1 MIKAIDTYF
10 ETLKQTIDNL
20 DRKSI
25 EALIELLLKTRENG
39 NNIYIMGNG
48 GSAATASHFTCDFN
62 KGLSYK
68 RDIRFKMICL
78 NDNIATMLA
87 YSNDLGYENVFVEQL
102 KNFLKK
108 DDVVIGI
115 SGSGNS
121 KNILK
126 AVEYANGLGAN
137 TVGITGF
144 DGGKLKDMV
153 NVSIHADINNMQVAE
168 DVHMMICHML
178 FSVLSPILKMENKET
193 STQIREKYKKVK

>member
-1 MIKAIDTYF
+1 LKEAIDNYF
-10 ETLKQTIDNL
+10 LLLKQTIDNL
-20 DRKSI
+20 DRAEI
-25 EALIELLLKTRENG
+25 ESLIELLLSTRKNG

-48 GSAATASHFTCDFN
+48 GSASTASHFTCDFN

-68 RDIRFKMICL
+68 KDIRFKMICL

-121 KNILK
+121 KNILN
-126 AVEYANGLGAN
+126 AIEYANHLGAK
-137 TVGITGF
+137 TVGLTGF
-144 DGGKLKDMV
+144 DGGKLKNIVD
-153 NVSIHADINNMQVAE
+153 VSIHADVNNMQVTE
-168 DVHMMICHML
+168 DVHMSICHML
-178 FSVLSPILKMENKET
+178 FSVMSPMLEAENKGVLCCE
-193 STQIREKYKKVK
+193 

>member
-1 MIKAIDTYF
+1 MKEAIDNYF
-10 ETLKQTIDNL
+10 NLLKQSVDGLERSAIESFID
-20 DRKSI
+20 
-25 EALIELLLKTRENG
+25 LLLEARKNG

-68 RDIRFKMICL
+68 KDIRFKMICL

-87 YSNDLGYENVFVEQL
+87 YSNDLGYENVFEEQL

-121 KNILK
+121 KNILN
-126 AVEYANGLGAN
+126 AVEYANELGAK
-137 TVGITGF
+137 TVGLTGF
-144 DGGKLKDMV
+144 DGGKLKDIV
-153 NVSIHADINNMQVAE
+153 DVSIHADINNMQVAE

-178 FSVLSPILKMENKET
+178 YSVMSPILETENKEVLCY
-193 STQIREKYKKVK
+193 E

>member
-1 MIKAIDTYF
+1 MKEAIDNYF
-10 ETLKQTIDNL
+10 NLLKQSVDGL
-20 DRKSI
+20 DRKAIISFVD
-25 EALIELLLKTRENG
+25 LLLEARKNG

-48 GSAATASHFTCDFN
+48 GSASTASHFTCDFN

-68 RDIRFKMICL
+68 KDIRFKMICL

-121 KNILK
+121 KNILN
-126 AVEYANGLGAN
+126 AIEYANDLGAK
-137 TVGITGF
+137 TVGLTGF
-144 DGGKLKDMV
+144 DGGKLKDIV
-153 NVSIHADINNMQVAE
+153 DISIHADINNMQVAE
-168 DVHMMICHML
+168 DVHMTICHML
-178 FSVLSPILKMENKET
+178 YSIMSPILEVENKE
-193 STQIREKYKKVK
+193 VLNCV

>member
-1 MIKAIDTYF
+1 MKEAIDNYF
-10 ETLKQTIDNL
+10 DLLKQSVDDL
-20 DRKSI
+20 DRNAIISFVD
-25 EALIELLLKTRENG
+25 LLLKARKNG

-48 GSAATASHFTCDFN
+48 GSASTASHFTCDFN

-68 RDIRFKMICL
+68 KDIRFKMICL

-121 KNILK
+121 ENVLK
-126 AVEYANGLGAN
+126 AIEYANSVNAK

-144 DGGKLKDMV
+144 DGGKLKNIVDI
-153 NVSIHADINNMQVAE
+153 SIHTNINNMQVAE
-168 DVHMMICHML
+168 DVHMTICHML
-178 FSVLSPILKMENKET
+178 YSIMSPILEAENKEVLCC
-193 STQIREKYKKVK
+193 E

>member
-1 MIKAIDTYF
+1 MK
-10 ETLKQTIDNL
+10 ETIDNYFDLLKQSVDGL
-20 DRKSI
+20 DRNAIISFVD
-25 EALIELLLKTRENG
+25 LLLEARKNG

-48 GSAATASHFTCDFN
+48 GSASTASHFTCDFN

-68 RDIRFKMICL
+68 KDIRFKMICL

-121 KNILK
+121 KNILN
-126 AVEYANGLGAN
+126 AIEYANELGAK
-137 TVGITGF
+137 TVGLTGF
-144 DGGKLKDMV
+144 DGGKLKNIVD
-153 NVSIHADINNMQVAE
+153 VSIHADVNNMQVAE
-168 DVHMMICHML
+168 DVHMTICHML
-178 FSVLSPILKMENKET
+178 YSVMNTILET
-193 STQIREKYKKVK
+193 KNQEVSKCQK

>member
-1 MIKAIDTYF
+1 MCKLKEAIDNYF
-10 ETLKQTIDNL
+10 NLLKQSVDGL
-20 DRKSI
+20 DRSAI
-25 EALIELLLKTRENG
+25 ESFIDLLLEARKNG

-68 RDIRFKMICL
+68 KDIRFKMICL

-87 YSNDLGYENVFVEQL
+87 YSNDLGYENVFEEQL

-121 KNILK
+121 KNILN
-126 AVEYANGLGAN
+126 AVEYANELGAK
-137 TVGITGF
+137 TVGLTGF
-144 DGGKLKDMV
+144 DGGKLKDIV
-153 NVSIHADINNMQVAE
+153 DVSIHADINNMQVAE

-178 FSVLSPILKMENKET
+178 YSVMSPILETENKEVLCY
-193 STQIREKYKKVK
+193 E

>member
-1 MIKAIDTYF
+1 MKEAIDNYF
-10 ETLKQTIDNL
+10 DLLKQSVDGL
-20 DRKSI
+20 DRNAIISFVD
-25 EALIELLLKTRENG
+25 LLLKARKNG

-48 GSAATASHFTCDFN
+48 GSASTASHFTCDFN

-68 RDIRFKMICL
+68 KDIRFKMICL

-121 KNILK
+121 ENVLK
-126 AVEYANGLGAN
+126 AIEYANSVNAK

-144 DGGKLKDMV
+144 DGGKLKNIVDI
-153 NVSIHADINNMQVAE
+153 SIHTNINNMQVAE
-168 DVHMMICHML
+168 DVHMTICHML
-178 FSVLSPILKMENKET
+178 YSIMSPILEAENKEVLCC
-193 STQIREKYKKVK
+193 E

>member
-178 FSVLSPILKMENKET
+178 FSVLSPILKMENSEA
-193 STQIREKYKKVK
+193 VCGV

>member
-1 MIKAIDTYF
+1 MKEAIDNYF
-10 ETLKQTIDNL
+10 DLLKQSVDDL
-20 DRKSI
+20 DRNAIISFVD
-25 EALIELLLKTRENG
+25 LLLKARKNG

-48 GSAATASHFTCDFN
+48 GSASTASHFTCDFN

-68 RDIRFKMICL
+68 KDIRFKMICL

-121 KNILK
+121 ENVLK
-126 AVEYANGLGAN
+126 AIEYANSVNAK

-144 DGGKLKDMV
+144 DGGKLKKIVDI
-153 NVSIHADINNMQVAE
+153 SIHTNINNMQVAE
-168 DVHMMICHML
+168 DVHMTICHML
-178 FSVLSPILKMENKET
+178 YNIMSPILEAENKEVLCC
-193 STQIREKYKKVK
+193 E

>member
-1 MIKAIDTYF
+1 MKEAIDNYF
-10 ETLKQTIDNL
+10 NLLKQSVDGL
-20 DRKSI
+20 DRSAI
-25 EALIELLLKTRENG
+25 ESFIDLLLEARKNG

-68 RDIRFKMICL
+68 KDIRFKMICL

-87 YSNDLGYENVFVEQL
+87 YSNDLGYENVFEEQL

-121 KNILK
+121 KNILN
-126 AVEYANGLGAN
+126 AVEYANELGAK
-137 TVGITGF
+137 TVGLTGF
-144 DGGKLKDMV
+144 DGGKLKDIV
-153 NVSIHADINNMQVAE
+153 DVSIHADINNMQVAE

-178 FSVLSPILKMENKET
+178 YSVMSPILETENKEVLCY
-193 STQIREKYKKVK
+193 E

>member
-1 MIKAIDTYF
+1 MKEAIDNYF
-10 ETLKQTIDNL
+10 NLLKQSVDGL
-20 DRKSI
+20 DRKAIISFVD
-25 EALIELLLKTRENG
+25 LLLDARKNG

-48 GSAATASHFTCDFN
+48 GSASTASHFTCDFN

-68 RDIRFKMICL
+68 KDIRFKMICL

-121 KNILK
+121 KNILN
-126 AVEYANGLGAN
+126 AIEYANHLGAK
-137 TVGITGF
+137 TVGLTGF
-144 DGGKLKDMV
+144 NGGKLKNIVD
-153 NVSIHADINNMQVAE
+153 VSIHADVNNMQVTE
-168 DVHMMICHML
+168 DVHMSICHML
-178 FSVLSPILKMENKET
+178 YSVMSPILEVENKE
-193 STQIREKYKKVK
+193 VLNCV

>member
-1 MIKAIDTYF
+1 MKEAIDNYF
-10 ETLKQTIDNL
+10 DLLKQSVDGL
-20 DRKSI
+20 DRNAIISFVD
-25 EALIELLLKTRENG
+25 LLLEARKNG

-48 GSAATASHFTCDFN
+48 GSASTASHFTCDFN

-68 RDIRFKMICL
+68 KDVRFKMICL

-121 KNILK
+121 KNILN
-126 AVEYANGLGAN
+126 AIEYADHLGAK
-137 TVGITGF
+137 TVGLTGF
-144 DGGKLKDMV
+144 DGGKLKNIVD
-153 NVSIHADINNMQVAE
+153 VSIHADVNNMQVAE

-178 FSVLSPILKMENKET
+178 FSVMSPMLEAENKEVL
-193 STQIREKYKKVK
+193 RCE

>member
-1 MIKAIDTYF
+1 MKEAIDNYF
-10 ETLKQTIDNL
+10 NLLKQSVDGL
-20 DRKSI
+20 DRKAIISFVD
-25 EALIELLLKTRENG
+25 LLLEARKNG

-48 GSAATASHFTCDFN
+48 GSASTASHFTCDFN

-68 RDIRFKMICL
+68 KDIRFKMICL

-121 KNILK
+121 KNILN
-126 AVEYANGLGAN
+126 AIEYANDLGAK
-137 TVGITGF
+137 TVALTGF
-144 DGGKLKDMV
+144 DGGILKNIVD
-153 NVSIHADINNMQVAE
+153 VSIHADVNNMQVAE

-178 FSVLSPILKMENKET
+178 FSVMSPMLEAENKEVLCC
-193 STQIREKYKKVK
+193 E

>member
-1 MIKAIDTYF
+1 MKEAIDNYF
-10 ETLKQTIDNL
+10 NLLKQSVDGL
-20 DRKSI
+20 DRSAI
-25 EALIELLLKTRENG
+25 ESFIDLLLEARKNG

-68 RDIRFKMICL
+68 KDIRFKMICL

-87 YSNDLGYENVFVEQL
+87 YSNDLGYENVFQEQL

-121 KNILK
+121 KNILN
-126 AVEYANGLGAN
+126 AVEYANELGAK
-137 TVGITGF
+137 TVGLTGF
-144 DGGKLKDMV
+144 DGGKLKDIV
-153 NVSIHADINNMQVAE
+153 DVSIHADINNMQVAE

-178 FSVLSPILKMENKET
+178 YSVMSPILETENQEVLNC
-193 STQIREKYKKVK
+193 VKA

>member
-1 MIKAIDTYF
+1 MKEAIDNYF
-10 ETLKQTIDNL
+10 NLLKQSVDGL
-20 DRKSI
+20 DRKAIISFVD
-25 EALIELLLKTRENG
+25 LLLEARKNG

-48 GSAATASHFTCDFN
+48 GSASTASHFTCDFN

-68 RDIRFKMICL
+68 KDIRFKMICL

-121 KNILK
+121 KNILN
-126 AVEYANGLGAN
+126 AIEYANHLGAK
-137 TVGITGF
+137 TVGLTGF
-144 DGGKLKDMV
+144 NGGKLKNIVD
-153 NVSIHADINNMQVAE
+153 VSIHADVNNMQVTE
-168 DVHMMICHML
+168 DVHMSICHML
-178 FSVLSPILKMENKET
+178 YSVMSPILEVENKE
-193 STQIREKYKKVK
+193 VLNCV

>member
-1 MIKAIDTYF
+1 MKEAIDNYF
-10 ETLKQTIDNL
+10 DLLKQSVDDL
-20 DRKSI
+20 DRNAIISFVD
-25 EALIELLLKTRENG
+25 LLLKARKNG

-48 GSAATASHFTCDFN
+48 GSASTASHFTCDFN

-68 RDIRFKMICL
+68 KDIRFKMICL

-121 KNILK
+121 ENVLK
-126 AVEYANGLGAN
+126 AIEYANSTNAK

-144 DGGKLKDMV
+144 DGGKLKNIVDI
-153 NVSIHADINNMQVAE
+153 SIHTNINNMQVAE
-168 DVHMMICHML
+168 DVHMTICHML
-178 FSVLSPILKMENKET
+178 YSVMLPMLEMENNE
-193 STQIREKYKKVK
+193 VLNCV

>member
-1 MIKAIDTYF
+1 MKEAIDNYF
-10 ETLKQTIDNL
+10 NLLKQSVDGL
-20 DRKSI
+20 DRSAI
-25 EALIELLLKTRENG
+25 ESFIDLLLEARKNG

-68 RDIRFKMICL
+68 KDIRFKMICL

-87 YSNDLGYENVFVEQL
+87 YSNDLGYENIFEEQL

-121 KNILK
+121 KNILN
-126 AVEYANGLGAN
+126 AVEYANELGAK
-137 TVGITGF
+137 TVGLTGF
-144 DGGKLKDMV
+144 DGGKLKDIV
-153 NVSIHADINNMQVAE
+153 DVSIHADINNMQVAE

-178 FSVLSPILKMENKET
+178 YSVMSPILETENKEVLCY
-193 STQIREKYKKVK
+193 E

>member
-1 MIKAIDTYF
+1 MKEAIDNYF
-10 ETLKQTIDNL
+10 DLLKQSVDGL
-20 DRKSI
+20 DRNAIISFVD
-25 EALIELLLKTRENG
+25 LLLEARKNG

-48 GSAATASHFTCDFN
+48 GSASTASHFTCDFN

-68 RDIRFKMICL
+68 KDIRFKMICL

-121 KNILK
+121 KNILN
-126 AVEYANGLGAN
+126 AIEYANELGAK
-137 TVGITGF
+137 TVGLTGF
-144 DGGKLKDMV
+144 DGGKLKDIV
-153 NVSIHADINNMQVAE
+153 DISIHADINNMQVAE
-168 DVHMMICHML
+168 DVHMTICHML
-178 FSVLSPILKMENKET
+178 YSVMSPILETENHEVLNC
-193 STQIREKYKKVK
+193 VKA

>member
-1 MIKAIDTYF
+1 MIKSIDIYF
-10 ETLKQTIDNL
+10 ETLKQTIDRL

-78 NDNIATMLA
+78 NDNTATMLA
-87 YSNDLGYENVFVEQL
+87 YSNDVGYENVFVEQL

-126 AVEYANGLGAN
+126 AIEYANIHGAK

-144 DGGKLKDMV
+144 DGGKLKNMV
-153 NVSIHADINNMQVAE
+153 DVSIHADINNMQVAE

-178 FSVLSPILKMENKET
+178 YSVLSPILEMENSEAMCG
-193 STQIREKYKKVK
+193 V

>member
-1 MIKAIDTYF
+1 MKEAIDNYF
-10 ETLKQTIDNL
+10 DLLKQSVDDL
-20 DRKSI
+20 DRNAIISFVD
-25 EALIELLLKTRENG
+25 LLLKARKNG

-48 GSAATASHFTCDFN
+48 GSASTASHFTCDFN

-68 RDIRFKMICL
+68 RDLRFKMISL
-78 NDNIATMLA
+78 NDNIPTMLA

-121 KNILK
+121 ENVLK
-126 AVEYANGLGAN
+126 AIEYANSINAK

-144 DGGKLKDMV
+144 NGGKLKNIVDI
-153 NVSIHADINNMQVAE
+153 SIHTNINNMQVAE
-168 DVHMMICHML
+168 DVHMTICHML
-178 FSVLSPILKMENKET
+178 YSIMSPILEAENKEVLCC
-193 STQIREKYKKVK
+193 E

>member
-1 MIKAIDTYF
+1 MIKSIDIYF
-10 ETLKQTIDNL
+10 ETLKQTIDRL

-25 EALIELLLKTRENG
+25 KALIELLLKTRENG

-78 NDNIATMLA
+78 NDNTATMLA
-87 YSNDLGYENVFVEQL
+87 YSNDVGYENVFVEQL

-126 AVEYANGLGAN
+126 AIEYANIQGAK

-144 DGGKLKDMV
+144 DGGKLKNMV
-153 NVSIHADINNMQVAE
+153 DVSIHADINNMQVAE

-178 FSVLSPILKMENKET
+178 YSVLSPILEIENSEAMCG
-193 STQIREKYKKVK
+193 V

>member
-1 MIKAIDTYF
+1 MKEAIDNYF
-10 ETLKQTIDNL
+10 DLLKQSVDGL
-20 DRKSI
+20 DRNAIISFVD
-25 EALIELLLKTRENG
+25 LLLKARKNG

-48 GSAATASHFTCDFN
+48 GSASTASHFTCDFN

-68 RDIRFKMICL
+68 KDIRFKMICL

-121 KNILK
+121 ENVLK
-126 AVEYANGLGAN
+126 AIEYANSVNAK

-144 DGGKLKDMV
+144 DGGKLKKIVDI
-153 NVSIHADINNMQVAE
+153 SIHTNINNMQVAE
-168 DVHMMICHML
+168 DIHMTICHML
-178 FSVLSPILKMENKET
+178 YSIMSPILESENKEVLCC
-193 STQIREKYKKVK
+193 E

>member
-1 MIKAIDTYF
+1 MKEEIDNYF
-10 ETLKQTIDNL
+10 NLLKQSVDGL
-20 DRKSI
+20 DRKAIISFVD
-25 EALIELLLKTRENG
+25 LLLEARKNG

-48 GSAATASHFTCDFN
+48 GSASTASHFTCDFN

-68 RDIRFKMICL
+68 KDIRFKMICL

-121 KNILK
+121 KNILN
-126 AVEYANGLGAN
+126 AIEYANELGAK
-137 TVGITGF
+137 TVGLTGF
-144 DGGKLKDMV
+144 DGGKLKNIVD
-153 NVSIHADINNMQVAE
+153 VSIHSDVNNMQVAE
-168 DVHMMICHML
+168 DVHMTICHML
-178 FSVLSPILKMENKET
+178 YSVMSPILEVENKEVLCC
-193 STQIREKYKKVK
+193 E